1 MMNKEEQNIIVNET
15 LHQIELSLA
24 NVENLAQ
31 QLYDEYFVLQALFN
45 TVRVNKSVCDIKRK
59 KNLPISID

>member
-1 MMNKEEQNIIVNET
+1 MDKEEQNIIVDET

-24 NVENLAQ
+24 SVEHLAQ

-45 TVRVNKSVCDIKRK
+45 TVRVNKSVCDIKRT
-59 KNLPISID
+59 KNLPIRID

>member
-1 MMNKEEQNIIVNET
+1 MDKVEQSIIVDET

-24 NVENLAQ
+24 SVENLTQ

-59 KNLPISID
+59 KNLPVRID